1 MPVGIKNKKEDMTGK
16 ETCKILKEI
25 RQKIANENDIPFYTE
40 ECQYKGNCKGTCPK
54 CEAELLYLEK
64 ELSKKRGLLNIVAAT
79 GISLALSSCQTQ
91 SSTDD
96 ASTDPTRTQE
106 NPVESTTNQALS
118 DSIIPTVTSPVTLH
132 SNMDMMGDVPYEPTP
147 HHEDVFLRL
156 QQFIVYPEAMIA
168 QKREAQVDLALTI
181 DSTSH
186 IVELKTYTNEDPQT
200 WNLPE
205 DPQYWSKEDNPFTE
219 AVKTAVGKGIE
230 GYFTN
235 VEFERQ
241 EYYIQIFFKLVYPNG
256 KCIHDVA
263 KEEKEKSFWSHLL
276 FWK

>member
-1 MPVGIKNKKEDMTGK
+1 MTGK

-54 CEAELLYLEK
+54 CEAELLYMEK
-64 ELSKKRGLLNIVAAT
+64 ELSKKRGLLNFAAVT
-79 GISLALSSCQTQ
+79 GLSFALSSCQTQ

-168 QKREAQVDLALTI
+168 QKREAQVDLEITI
-181 DSTSH
+181 DSSSH
-186 IVELKTYTNEDPQT
+186 IVKLHTYTNDDPLT
-200 WNLPE
+200 WGHIE
-205 DPQYWSKEDNPFTE
+205 SMQKWTHEDNPFSE
-219 AVKTAVGKGIE
+219 AIKAAAEKGIE
-230 GYFTN
+230 GHFTN
-235 VEFERQ
+235 VEFDHQR
-241 EYYIQIFFKLVYPNG
+241 YYIPIFFTLVYPNG

-263 KEEKEKSFWSHLL
+263 NEEKEKSFWSHLL